1 MPGLLEW
8 LGYVASLI
16 VLISL
21 LMSSVKRLRWINLC
35 GSLIFAVYGFL
46 IGALPVGFMNAGIVV
61 INIYYL
67 VQMYAKKDYFN
78 LLPIKDTSYYIHF
91 MKSHITNMRSFMDVE
106 NHLEDEKYEK
116 IFILRNTVPAGVV
129 VGIAKDKK
137 VFEILIDYVTP
148 AYRDFKIGKFLYE
161 EQKDYFINQGYQ
173 TLITKKGNLKHQR
186 YLKKMGFNDKD
197 SEYFHKEIGKTNSLK
212 IKL

>member
-1 MPGLLEW
+1 MMPGLLEW

-21 LMSSVKRLRWINLC
+21 LMSSVKRLRWINLA
-35 GSLIFAVYGFL
+35 GSLLFAVYGFL

-61 INIYYL
+61 INVYYL

-78 LLPIKDTSYYIHF
+78 LLPIKDTSYYNHF
-91 MKSHITNMRSFMDVE
+91 MNSHITDIRSFMDVE
-106 NHLEDEKYEK
+106 NHLEDDKYEK

-137 VFEILIDYVTP
+137 TFEILVDYVTP
-148 AYRDFKIGKFLYE
+148 AYRDFKIGKFLYDD
-161 EQKDYFINQGYQ
+161 QKEYFISQGYQ
-173 TLITKKGNLKHQR
+173 TLLTKPGNLKHQN
-186 YLKKMGFNDKD
+186 YLKRMGFVSKD
-197 SEYFHKEIGKTNSLK
+197 NEYFFKEIGKANS
-212 IKL
+212 

>member
-1 MPGLLEW
+1 MMPGLLEW

-21 LMSSVKRLRWINLC
+21 LMSSVKRLRWINLA
-35 GSLIFAVYGFL
+35 GSLLFAVYGFL
-46 IGALPVGFMNAGIVV
+46 IGALPVGFMNAGIVM
-61 INIYYL
+61 INVFYL

-78 LLPIKDTSYYIHF
+78 LLPIKEASYYDHF
-91 MKSHITNMRSFMDVE
+91 MNSHITDMRSFMDVE
-106 NHLEDEKYEK
+106 NHLEDDKYVK

-137 VFEILIDYVTP
+137 TFEILVDYVTP

-161 EQKDYFINQGYQ
+161 DQKDYFINQGYQ
-173 TLITKKGNLKHQR
+173 TLITKPGNLKHQS
-186 YLKKMGFNDKD
+186 YLKKMGFVSKD
-197 SEYFHKEIGKTNSLK
+197 NEYFFKEIGKVNS
-212 IKL
+212 

>member
-8 LGYVASLI
+8 LGYIASLI

-21 LMSSVKRLRWINLC
+21 LMSSVKRLRWINLA
-35 GSLIFAVYGFL
+35 GSLLFAVYGFL
-46 IGALPVGFMNAGIVV
+46 IGALPVGFMNAGIVM
-61 INIYYL
+61 INVYYL

-78 LLPIKDTSYYIHF
+78 LLPIKDTSYYKQF
-91 MKSHITNMRSFMDVE
+91 MSSHITDMRSFMDVE
-106 NHLEDEKYEK
+106 NHLEDDQYEK

-137 VFEILIDYVTP
+137 TFEVLIDYVTP

-161 EQKDYFINQGYQ
+161 EQKEYFINQGYQ
-173 TLITKKGNLKHQR
+173 TLITKPGNLKHQK
-186 YLKKMGFNDKD
+186 YLKRMGFLSKD
-197 SEYFHKEIGKTNSLK
+197 NEFFFKEL
-212 IKL
+212 

>member
-1 MPGLLEW
+1 MMPGLLEW

-21 LMSSVKRLRWINLC
+21 LMSSVKRLRWINLA
-35 GSLIFAVYGFL
+35 GSLLFAVYGFL
-46 IGALPVGFMNAGIVV
+46 IGALPVGFMNAGIVM
-61 INIYYL
+61 INVFYL

-78 LLPIKDTSYYIHF
+78 LLPIKEASYYDHF
-91 MKSHITNMRSFMDVE
+91 MNSHITDMRSFMDVE
-106 NHLEDEKYEK
+106 NHLEDDKYVK

-137 VFEILIDYVTP
+137 TFEILVDYVTP

-161 EQKDYFINQGYQ
+161 DQKDYFINQGYQ
-173 TLITKKGNLKHQR
+173 TLITKPGNLKHQS
-186 YLKKMGFNDKD
+186 YLKKMGFVSKD
-197 SEYFHKEIGKTNSLK
+197 NEYFFKEIGRVNS
-212 IKL
+212 

>member
-1 MPGLLEW
+1 MMPGLLEW

-21 LMSSVKRLRWINLC
+21 LMSSVKRLRWINLA
-35 GSLIFAVYGFL
+35 GSLLFAVYGFL

-61 INIYYL
+61 INVYYL

-78 LLPIKDTSYYIHF
+78 LLPIKDTSYYDHF
-91 MKSHITNMRSFMDVE
+91 MNSHITDMRSFMDVE
-106 NHLEDEKYEK
+106 NHLKDDKYEK

-137 VFEILIDYVTP
+137 TFEILVDYVTP
-148 AYRDFKIGKFLYE
+148 AYRDFKIGKFLYDD
-161 EQKDYFINQGYQ
+161 QKDYFISQGYQ
-173 TLITKKGNLKHQR
+173 TLITKPGNLKHQK
-186 YLKKMGFNDKD
+186 YLKKMGFISKD
-197 SEYFHKEIGKTNSLK
+197 NEYFYKELGKVIS
-212 IKL
+212 

>member
-21 LMSSVKRLRWINLC
+21 LMSSVKRLRWINLG
-35 GSLIFAVYGFL
+35 GSLLFAVYGYS
-46 IGALPVGFMNAGIVV
+46 IGALPVGVMNTGIVM

-67 VQMYAKKDYFN
+67 FQMYAKKDYFK
-78 LLPIKDTSYYIHF
+78 LLPIQDTVYYNHF
-91 MKSHITNMRSFMDVE
+91 MNSHIADMRCFMDVE

-129 VGIAKDKK
+129 VGIAKDSQT
-137 VFEILIDYVTP
+137 FEILIDYVTP
-148 AYRDFKIGKFLYE
+148 QYRDFKIGKFLYE
-161 EQKDYFINQGYQ
+161 EQKDYFKSKGY
-173 TLITKKGNLKHQR
+173 TALITKPGNPKHQR
-186 YLKKMGFNDKD
+186 YLKRMGFTAKD
-197 SEYFHKEIGKTNSLK
+197 NEYFVKDIGVLNF
-212 IKL
+212 